1 MRLTGVGAAIGLVG
15 ALAATRL
22 AAFLLHGVTPNDPL
36 TFAGM
41 IAVLAAVALLAGYL
55 PALRAAR
62 IEPVTLLRSE

>member
-1 MRLTGVGAAIGLVG
+1 
-15 ALAATRL
+15 
-22 AAFLLHGVTPNDPL
+22 
-36 TFAGM
+36 M